1 MSVAECTVAGFPA
14 RLFRISFTGEL
25 GFEINVPARHGRE
38 LWEKLWEA
46 GQQYNICPY
55 GTETMHVLR
64 AEKGYIIVGQDTD
77 GTVTPVD
84 AGIGWAIGKT
94 KTDFVGMRSLSRP
107 DLAASNRKQLVGL
120 LTDDPATVLVEG
132 AQIVADPAQS
142 LPMKMIGHVTSS
154 YWSESLGHSI
164 AMAVVEGGQERM
176 GDTLYVPM
184 ADKTIAVKVTSFV
197 FYDPAGERLKL

>member
-1 MSVAECTVAGFPA
+1 
-14 RLFRISFTGEL
+14 
-25 GFEINVPARHGRE
+25 
-38 LWEKLWEA
+38 
-46 GQQYNICPY
+46 
-55 GTETMHVLR
+55 
-64 AEKGYIIVGQDTD
+64 
-77 GTVTPVD
+77 
-84 AGIGWAIGKT
+84 
-94 KTDFVGMRSLSRP
+94 MRSLSRP
-107 DLAASNRKQLVGL
+107 DLAAANRKQLVGL

-142 LPMKMIGHVTSS
+142 LPMKMLGHVTSS

-164 AMAVVEGGQERM
+164 AMAVVEGGNDRM